1 MNKKAIF
8 IYIFIIVFIIIFA
21 INFALQRGK
30 KQDNMLADN
39 IIVIEENRLIEEDI
53 IETSIGEEKT
63 TPNTTL
69 ILKKEYTD
77 CGHIISDKVSMP
89 EEMVNLTKDEL
100 NNKYPNWEIEE
111 FTKEQV
117 ILSRKLDS
125 FCGEHYLL
133 KEEDGYINIYTVD
146 EEENINLKERTS
158 LSTEYLTEID
168 KINLKNGLMVYG
180 VENLNKLLE
189 DFET

>member
-8 IYIFIIVFIIIFA
+8 IYVMIIVFIVIFS
-21 INFALQRGK
+21 INYVFQKWK

-39 IIVIEENRLIEEDI
+39 IIVVEENKLIEENI

-63 TPNTTL
+63 TPNTIL
-69 ILKKEYTD
+69 ILKKEYKD
-77 CGHIISDKVSMP
+77 CGHIISDEVLIP

-100 NNKYPNWEIEE
+100 IKKYPNWEIEE
-111 FTKEQV
+111 FTKAQV
-117 ILSRKLDS
+117 IFSRKLDS

-146 EEENINLKERTS
+146 EEENINLKEKTS
-158 LSTEYLTEID
+158 LSTEYLTETD
-168 KINLKNGLMVYG
+168 KINLKNGFMVYG
-180 VENLNKLLE
+180 IENLNKLLE
-189 DFET
+189 DYET